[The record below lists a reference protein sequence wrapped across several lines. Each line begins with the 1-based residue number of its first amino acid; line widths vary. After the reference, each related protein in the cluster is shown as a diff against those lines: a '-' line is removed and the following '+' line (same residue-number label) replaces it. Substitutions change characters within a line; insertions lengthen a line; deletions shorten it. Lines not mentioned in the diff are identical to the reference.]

1 VVNLPLTSAVGNRH
15 VGGGV
20 AWVAVHPLA
29 ANVVNVWGL
38 PVMLIGGL
46 AIYVGVRGTQSKVWQ
61 MLAGPTAAAAS
72 TTTKAVAATL
82 PTAGGTA

>member
-1 VVNLPLTSAVGNRH
+1 MVNLPLTSAVGNRH
-15 VGGGV
+15 ADSGV
-20 AWVAVHPLA
+20 ARVAVHPLA
-29 ANVVNVWGL
+29 TNEMNVWGL

-61 MLAGPTAAAAS
+61 MLAGPSAATAS